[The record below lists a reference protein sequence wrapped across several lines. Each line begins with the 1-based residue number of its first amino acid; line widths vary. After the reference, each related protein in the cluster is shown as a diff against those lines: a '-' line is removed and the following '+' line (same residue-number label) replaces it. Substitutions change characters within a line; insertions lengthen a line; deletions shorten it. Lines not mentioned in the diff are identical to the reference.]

1 MRSVTGKKA
10 AKRVQAVHRTLAG
23 LVALVLVAGLSGC
36 DRVAV
41 SPIAVR
47 ATGGEI
53 EFMFCE
59 SIQAEN
65 IRVSTRLLPDDWQLV
80 SDRAAQLQISDKQIV
95 TLSELAGEPVMDV
108 LLQPGEELIISV
120 SSSDETQNALFQWPE
135 TEPRGW
141 LTVDG
146 EVLDDPC
153 RE

>member
-1 MRSVTGKKA
+1 MRTKA
-10 AKRVQAVHRTLAG
+10 FHRTLAG
-23 LVALVLVAGLSGC
+23 LVALVLVGGLSGC

-65 IRVSTRLLPDDWQLV
+65 MRVSTRLLPDDWQLV

-120 SSSDETQNALFQWPE
+120 SSSDDTQNALFQWPE
-135 TEPRGW
+135 NEPRGW

>member
-1 MRSVTGKKA
+1 MRFATGDKA
-10 AKRVQAVHRTLAG
+10 AKRVQSVNRFLTGVLA
-23 LVALVLVAGLSGC
+23 LALVGGLAGC

-95 TLSELAGEPVMDV
+95 TLSELAGEPVTDV
-108 LLQPGEELIISV
+108 RLQPGEELVISV
-120 SSSDETQNALFQWPE
+120 SSSDDTQSALFQWPE

-153 RE
+153 RA